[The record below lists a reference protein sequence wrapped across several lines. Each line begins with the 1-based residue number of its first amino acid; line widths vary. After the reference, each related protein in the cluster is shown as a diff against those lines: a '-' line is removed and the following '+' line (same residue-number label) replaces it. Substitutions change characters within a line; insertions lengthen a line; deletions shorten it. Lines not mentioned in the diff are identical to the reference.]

1 MMRIKDLTPAQQS
14 KYETVYGA
22 GWSDCLKFVDV
33 ASMNE
38 AYRLIQEAGR
48 QENWER
54 ALELLLAAKAAR

>member
-1 MMRIKDLTPAQQS
+1 MMRIKDLTPAQQV

-48 QENWER
+48 QDWER